1 METTKANNYV
11 ISLFETFSIEKNQL
25 LGKEWRNALATY
37 DDEVVKEGWG
47 QIVAE
52 CRTRYLPPLKVVYGI
67 LNNIRVSKQN
77 IVVLEDFTNELTA
90 EDRKNQHRFIRLI
103 QYTMQEMKE
112 KRMTE
117 EEHLKLHAKFLRE
130 IGMDED
136 GDDLLRVVAE
146 HQAA

>member
-67 LNNIRVSKQN
+67 LNSIRLSKQN

-117 EEHLKLHAKFLRE
+117 DEHLKLHAKFFRE

-136 GDDLLRVVAE
+136 ADDLLRVVAE

>member
-67 LNNIRVSKQN
+67 LNSIRLSKQN

-112 KRMTE
+112 NRMTE
-117 EEHLKLHAKFLRE
+117 DEHLKLHAKFFRE

-136 GDDLLRVVAE
+136 ADDLLRVVAE

>member
-1 METTKANNYV
+1 MEINKANNYV

-77 IVVLEDFTNELTA
+77 IVVLDEFTGELTA

-117 EEHLKLHAKFLRE
+117 DEHLKLHAKFFRE

-136 GDDLLRVVAE
+136 ADDLLRVVAE

>member
-1 METTKANNYV
+1 METSKANNYV

-67 LNNIRVSKQN
+67 LNSIRLSKQN

-117 EEHLKLHAKFLRE
+117 DEHLKLHAKFFRE

-136 GDDLLRVVAE
+136 ADDLLRVVAE

>member
-1 METTKANNYV
+1 METSKANNYV

-67 LNNIRVSKQN
+67 LNNIRLSKQN

-117 EEHLKLHAKFLRE
+117 EEHLKLHAKFFRE

-136 GDDLLRVVAE
+136 ADDLLRVVAE

>member
-1 METTKANNYV
+1 METTKATNYV

-67 LNNIRVSKQN
+67 LNSIRLSKQN

-117 EEHLKLHAKFLRE
+117 DEHLKLHAKFFRE

-136 GDDLLRVVAE
+136 ADDLLRVVAE

>member
-67 LNNIRVSKQN
+67 LNSIRLSKQN

-90 EDRKNQHRFIRLI
+90 EDRKNQHRFIRLT

-117 EEHLKLHAKFLRE
+117 DEHLKLHAKFFRE

-136 GDDLLRVVAE
+136 ADDLLRVVAE

>member
-25 LGKEWRNALATY
+25 LGKEWRNALTTY

-77 IVVLEDFTNELTA
+77 IVVLDEFTGELTA

-117 EEHLKLHAKFLRE
+117 EEHLKLHAKFFRE

-136 GDDLLRVVAE
+136 ADDLLRVVAE

>member
-1 METTKANNYV
+1 METSKANNYV

-117 EEHLKLHAKFLRE
+117 DEHLKLHAKFFRE

-136 GDDLLRVVAE
+136 ADDLLRVVAE

>member
-1 METTKANNYV
+1 MEITKANNYV

-37 DDEVVKEGWG
+37 DDEV
-47 QIVAE
+47 
-52 CRTRYLPPLKVVYGI
+52 KVVYGI
-67 LNNIRVSKQN
+67 LNSIRLSKQN

-117 EEHLKLHAKFLRE
+117 DEHLKLHAKFFRE

-136 GDDLLRVVAE
+136 ADDLLRVVAE

>member
-67 LNNIRVSKQN
+67 LNSIRLSKQN
-77 IVVLEDFTNELTA
+77 IVVLEEFTNELTA

-117 EEHLKLHAKFLRE
+117 DEHLKLHAKFFRE

-136 GDDLLRVVAE
+136 ADDLLRVVAE

>member
-1 METTKANNYV
+1 MEINKANNYV

-67 LNNIRVSKQN
+67 LNSIRLSKQN

-117 EEHLKLHAKFLRE
+117 DEHLKLHAKFFRE

-136 GDDLLRVVAE
+136 ADDLLRVVAE

>member
-1 METTKANNYV
+1 METSKANDYV

-77 IVVLEDFTNELTA
+77 IVVLDEFTGELTA

-117 EEHLKLHAKFLRE
+117 EEHLKLHAKFFRE

-136 GDDLLRVVAE
+136 ADDLLRVVAE

>member
-1 METTKANNYV
+1 MEKTKANNYV

-25 LGKEWRNALATY
+25 LGKEWRNALTNY
-37 DDEVVKEGWG
+37 DEGVVKEGWG

-52 CRTRYLPPLKVVYGI
+52 CRTRYLPPLKVVYGL
-67 LNNIRVSKQN
+67 LNNIRLSKQN

-103 QYTMQEMKE
+103 QYTMKEMQE

-117 EEHLKLHAKFLRE
+117 DEHLKVHAEFFKE

-136 GDDLLRVVAE
+136 ADDLLRVVAE
-146 HQAA
+146 HQAV

>member
-1 METTKANNYV
+1 METSKANNYV

-67 LNNIRVSKQN
+67 LNSIRLSKQN

-117 EEHLKLHAKFLRE
+117 EEHLKLHAKFFRE

-136 GDDLLRVVAE
+136 ADDLLRVVAE

>member
-67 LNNIRVSKQN
+67 LNSIRLSKQN

-117 EEHLKLHAKFLRE
+117 EEHLKLHAKFFRE

-136 GDDLLRVVAE
+136 ADDLLRVVAE

>member
-1 METTKANNYV
+1 METSKANNYV

-77 IVVLEDFTNELTA
+77 IVVLDEFTGELTA

-117 EEHLKLHAKFLRE
+117 EEHLKLHAKFFRE

-136 GDDLLRVVAE
+136 ADDLLRVVAE

>member
-1 METTKANNYV
+1 METSKANNYV

-67 LNNIRVSKQN
+67 LNNIRLSKQN

-117 EEHLKLHAKFLRE
+117 DEHLKLHAKFFRE

-136 GDDLLRVVAE
+136 ADDLLRVVAE

>member
-1 METTKANNYV
+1 MEINKANNYV

-77 IVVLEDFTNELTA
+77 IVVLDEFTGELTA

-117 EEHLKLHAKFLRE
+117 EEHLKLHAKFFRE

-136 GDDLLRVVAE
+136 ADDLLRVVAE

>member
-67 LNNIRVSKQN
+67 LNNIRLSKQN

-117 EEHLKLHAKFLRE
+117 DEHLKLHAKFFRE

-136 GDDLLRVVAE
+136 ADDLLRVVAE

>member
-67 LNNIRVSKQN
+67 LNSIRLSKQN
-77 IVVLEDFTNELTA
+77 IVVLADFTNELTA
-90 EDRKNQHRFIRLI
+90 EDRTNQHRFIRLI

-117 EEHLKLHAKFLRE
+117 DEHLKLHAKFFRE
-130 IGMDED
+130 SGMDED
-136 GDDLLRVVAE
+136 ADDLLRVVAE

>member
-67 LNNIRVSKQN
+67 LNNIRLSKQN

-117 EEHLKLHAKFLRE
+117 EEHLKLHAKFFRE

-136 GDDLLRVVAE
+136 ADDLLRVVAE

>member
-1 METTKANNYV
+1 MEITKANNYV

-67 LNNIRVSKQN
+67 LNSIRLSKQN

-117 EEHLKLHAKFLRE
+117 DEHLKLHAKFFRE

-136 GDDLLRVVAE
+136 ADDLLRVVAE